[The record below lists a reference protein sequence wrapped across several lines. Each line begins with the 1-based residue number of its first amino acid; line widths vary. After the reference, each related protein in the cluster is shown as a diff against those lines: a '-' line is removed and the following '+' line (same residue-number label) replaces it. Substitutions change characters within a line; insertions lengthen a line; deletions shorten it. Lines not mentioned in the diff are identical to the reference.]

1 MTILHH
7 KEEYIRLK
15 ENIISK
21 KPTILIGP
29 AGVGK
34 TSTVHKIAKELEYD
48 IVEINSSSDRSY
60 NGLKNSISTSYRC
73 ESFSKGKILLLDEAD
88 GITKSESDTE
98 DKKSNARKTGT
109 DFVLEMIKSDPQ
121 ASIVL
126 TANFEAKMKK
136 SLLDSLDII
145 KFKRLTETEI
155 KMIIN
160 ELNKLIPESRK
171 DFIIKKCNG
180 DIRKVIQYVET
191 NCTNTYKTE
200 EIYYGFNDYVKT
212 VLTSKNKAQVN
223 KMDDIVTTF
232 GFKPEYNPAKG
243 IVTKEMLMWLEENV
257 QRSGKE
263 LPYNL
268 ELISSMNQ
276 LVFKTK
282 EEYIRKAF
290 INMVKPLEGNGWLS
304 FPTQYRKGNGNYC
317 GHANVIPIPDDK
329 YMCLSCL
336 CILQDKKPKETP
348 IDKNFANGLLEFT
361 KEIKL
366 GKVEKKPKGL
376 TSFGDF

>member
-1 MTILHH
+1 MQSRELAGTRLYGGIMGKSEIVYFAQNILGCGCDNSVFNSIDVTGQCDLDCG
-7 KEEYIRLK
+7 IRLR
-15 ENIISK
+15 K
-21 KPTILIGP
+21 KIVIGNRLLIY
-29 AGVGK
+29 
-34 TSTVHKIAKELEYD
+34 IAD
-48 IVEINSSSDRSY
+48 A
-60 NGLKNSISTSYRC
+60 
-73 ESFSKGKILLLDEAD
+73 DEV
-88 GITKSESDTE
+88 K
-98 DKKSNARKTGT
+98 
-109 DFVLEMIKSDPQ
+109 P
-121 ASIVL
+121 
-126 TANFEAKMKK
+126 
-136 SLLDSLDII
+136 
-145 KFKRLTETEI
+145 
-155 KMIIN
+155 
-160 ELNKLIPESRK
+160 
-171 DFIIKKCNG
+171 G